1 MRRARGRAFVRHARA
16 VDTIFK
22 AQARDMA
29 ATPGQVQ
36 ELHEARAEFDELRSH
51 GSRDAEAVY
60 KKNPEFAAAVASGDP
75 DRAAP
80 ARRAMQHETEMRTDP
95 GRRADRFVDRWQKLD
110 QTRRMT
116 YDASR
121 ALPSAS

>member
-1 MRRARGRAFVRHARA
+1 
-16 VDTIFK
+16 
-22 AQARDMA
+22 MA

-121 ALPSAS
+121 ALPSASEAVSTLLTPIAWRTTVSTP